1 MVEASGRLD
10 ASWAEH
16 FSTTFRE
23 FIRQGYHQIV
33 IDASDMSYISSAGI
47 RALVQVSKSI
57 TGVNGSFMIVRANNF
72 VSKTLDST
80 GFGGWLRNAFPGDM
94 PESDT
99 SDALSE
105 EHVFASGVLDKSAS
119 LTLSLPAKWR
129 PWKAV
134 RQNSIANIRFR
145 EQDFALGIGA
155 PEQPDEKIA
164 MRLGDFLA
172 VGGHVVYQPPA
183 EGENPDF
190 LMAEKAY
197 VPELQCIQ
205 ALHCSGGMS
214 HFIRFAPQ
222 GNKTS
227 VGMGELAEQVLQ
239 TTSSRMAAFVAV
251 AEIEGIVGA
260 SLIRSPGFIT
270 EARDI
275 AFPELKSWISFCG
288 ERVHSR
294 QQALLFGL
302 ASRQRN
308 GGSASYLPAS
318 GLYADLHM
326 HVHAAVFPY
335 QPLGSGAIQLNDTL
349 HGLFTGAPPIALY
362 HLVEDSRPGTGLGE
376 SDFIRGA
383 CWCAPIKNDQE
394 DLLWE

>member
-1 MVEASGRLD
+1 MVQASGRLD

-23 FIRQGYHQIV
+23 FIRQGHHQIV

-47 RALVQVSKSI
+47 RSLVQVSKSV
-57 TGVNGSFMIVRANNF
+57 TAVNGSFVIIGANNF

-80 GFGGWLRNAFPGDM
+80 GFGSWLKNDFPGDM

-105 EHVFASGVLDKSAS
+105 AHVFVSGVLDDTAS

-129 PWKAV
+129 PWKEV
-134 RQNSIANIRFR
+134 HQDSIANIRFR
-145 EQDFALGIGA
+145 DQDYALGIGA
-155 PEQPDEKIA
+155 PGQPDEKIA
-164 MRLGDFLA
+164 LHLGDFLA

-197 VPELQCIQ
+197 IPELQCIQ
-205 ALHCSGGMS
+205 ALHCSGKMS
-214 HFIRFAPQ
+214 HLIRFSPQ

-239 TTSSRMAAFVAV
+239 TTSSRMAAFVMV
-251 AEIEGIVGA
+251 AEIEGVVGA
-260 SLIRSPGFIT
+260 NLIRSPGLIK
-270 EARDI
+270 EERDI
-275 AFPELKSWISFCG
+275 AFPELKSWLSFCG
-288 ERVHSR
+288 ERVHTR

-308 GGSASYLPAS
+308 GGNPSWLPAS
-318 GLYADLHM
+318 GFYADLHM

-335 QPLGSGAIQLNDTL
+335 QPLGSGAIQLKDTM
-349 HGLFTGAPPIALY
+349 HSLFTGAPPVALY

-376 SDFIRGA
+376 SAFIRGA
-383 CWCAPIKNDQE
+383 CWCAPIKNYQE